1 MAAPTLSQAPGCPD
15 SLGDFLKQVDENREA
30 WYHYVRE
37 ATNQNAYLSNEN
49 ASLREQV
56 IDLQEKGTA
65 TRAELSEA
73 QGVIRFQQKEKE
85 TLSTRAIRAEIERDQ
100 AVERAVQ
107 AVNTSATPPASTS
120 TPAEITQDTLPR
132 ATAFIAPEPSENSRL
147 SEKLPDTDKFSGDS
161 KDLNR
166 FVNQIYQKLTV
177 NRDRFRTPEE
187 RMAYVTSR
195 LTGTAYAQV
204 APRIRFGK
212 HQFTDF
218 EDILKLME
226 EAFGDP
232 DRVQNA
238 QNELFRLRQKNHD
251 FSTFYAE
258 FERLALEG
266 EMPETSRGP
275 LLMQNISYELHEML
289 LHTPA
294 PSKEYRPLARHL
306 QELDNRRRQHLQ
318 HQRYSAPKSS
328 NTNRA
333 PRTTPPPSPFLGV
346 TPSYAKPVQ
355 KAVSGDPMDL
365 SNTRRRPDKETG
377 NCFRC
382 HQPGHRI
389 RGCPQP
395 DTRPQSIQR
404 RDSDARRYRMSVLG
418 VRSPSPPQSPR
429 NRFAVLQSHDSMSLR
444 QPTPVRPATPAF
456 APNPVTESENGLRLE

>member
-1 MAAPTLSQAPGCPD
+1 MATPTLSQAPGCPD
-15 SLGDFLKQVDENREA
+15 SLEDFLKQVDENREA
-30 WYHYVRE
+30 WYNYVSE
-37 ATNQNAYLSNEN
+37 AANHNAYLSNEN
-49 ASLREQV
+49 ASLREKV
-56 IDLQEKGTA
+56 MDLQEKETV
-65 TRAELSEA
+65 TRSELSEA
-73 QGVIRFQQKEKE
+73 QSIIRFQQKERE

-100 AVERAVQ
+100 AVQRAVQ
-107 AVNTSATPPASTS
+107 AANTTTTPTASASTP
-120 TPAEITQDTLPR
+120 TEITQDNLLQ
-132 ATAFIAPEPSENSRL
+132 ATVPIAPGPPEKPRL

-195 LTGTAYAQV
+195 LAGTAYAQV

-218 EDILKLME
+218 GDILKLME

-232 DRVQNA
+232 DKVQNA

-318 HQRYSAPKSS
+318 HQRYSAPKSV
-328 NTNRA
+328 TANRA
-333 PRTTPPPSPFLGV
+333 PRNTPPPSPFLGT
-346 TPSYAKPVQ
+346 TPPYAKVVQ
-355 KAVSGDPMDL
+355 KTVSEDPMDL
-365 SNTRRRPDKETG
+365 SSTRRRPDKETG

-382 HQPGHRI
+382 HQSGHRI
-389 RGCPQP
+389 RDCPQP

-404 RDSDARRYRMSVLG
+404 RDSDARRYRMSVMG
-418 VRSPSPPQSPR
+418 ARSPSPPQSPR
-429 NRFAVLQSHDSMSLR
+429 NRFAVLQ
-444 QPTPVRPATPAF
+444 PTPVRPATPAF
-456 APNPVTESENGLRLE
+456 TPSQANDSENGICLG